1 MATLCHPLDGESTKG
16 QVFLDKTDISPVVT
30 KNLKTRFLSR
40 SKNLTLTS
48 PYRLT
53 RKHIMATAKKVPAK
67 KTAKVVTIPANK
79 TAVRRV
85 LASKRTIASAKKD
98 EMFAMP
104 QEVKEW
110 IDRAS
115 STMKHQANQIAELK
129 KEVMELKVYKK
140 FAANKIQ
147 GMSYE

>member
-1 MATLCHPLDGESTKG
+1 MAT
-16 QVFLDKTDISPVVT
+16 VKT
-30 KNLKTRFLSR
+30 
-40 SKNLTLTS
+40 
-48 PYRLT
+48 
-53 RKHIMATAKKVPAK
+53 PAK
-67 KTAKVVTIPANK
+67 KTPAKKAAKKVVTLTPTKHIQ
-79 TAVRRV
+79 V
-85 LASKRTIASAKKD
+85 SQRTIASVKKD

-115 STMKHQANQIAELK
+115 STMKHQANQIAEMK
-129 KEVMELKVYKK
+129 KEIMELKVYKK

>member
-1 MATLCHPLDGESTKG
+1 
-16 QVFLDKTDISPVVT
+16 
-30 KNLKTRFLSR
+30 
-40 SKNLTLTS
+40 
-48 PYRLT
+48 
-53 RKHIMATAKKVPAK
+53 MATAKKVPAK
-67 KTAKVVTIPANK
+67 KAPTK
-79 TAVRRV
+79 TATKRV
-85 LASKRTIASAKKD
+85 LVSQRTVASAKAD

-129 KEVMELKVYKK
+129 KEVLDLKAYKK
-140 FAANKIQ
+140 FAVNKIQ

>member
-1 MATLCHPLDGESTKG
+1 
-16 QVFLDKTDISPVVT
+16 
-30 KNLKTRFLSR
+30 
-40 SKNLTLTS
+40 
-48 PYRLT
+48 
-53 RKHIMATAKKVPAK
+53 MATAKKTPAKKAPAKKVVAKAAPAK
-67 KTAKVVTIPANK
+67 KTDPK
-79 TAVRRV
+79 RV
-85 LASKRTIASAKKD
+85 LASQRTIASAKKD

-115 STMKHQANQIAELK
+115 STMKHQANQIASMKEEIEQLK
-129 KEVMELKVYKK
+129 AYKR